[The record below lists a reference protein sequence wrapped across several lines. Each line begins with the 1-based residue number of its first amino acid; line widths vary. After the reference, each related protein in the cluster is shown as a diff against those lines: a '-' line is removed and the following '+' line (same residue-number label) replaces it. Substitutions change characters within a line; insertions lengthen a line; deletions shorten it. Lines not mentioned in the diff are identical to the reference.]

1 MCKNTMY
8 MVYALSVIENVC
20 FFSENMVLFVY
31 VYFVEGR
38 VVHTPVYS
46 KQRKSVL
53 PLDALWHS
61 VAEDIL
67 LLGMIFF
74 ETRVFGKQIL
84 YLYDVVG

>member
-1 MCKNTMY
+1 MY

-74 ETRVFGKQIL
+74 LRWGFLGNRFSIFMS
-84 YLYDVVG
+84 